1 MVRKIIAILAMC
13 GALLAIGA
21 APALADPEIIIEET
35 PIYNNIPV
43 MTLSEEESLELYALS
58 VDAYQGTISTT
69 YLTFFKDIV
78 AGISIFDDY
87 LFYRSSDNTYTL
99 VVGDLKLNGTTFVL
113 DGTGVEY
120 EISQNSGSGYNNSYY
135 SLGVS
140 SVSDLTIRARDYLV
154 YSNLGHYPRLE
165 ERGVVYEFALLTAF
179 IVFGVCCLVRPISNF
194 VLRFRNG
201 N

>member
-21 APALADPEIIIEET
+21 APALAEEET
-35 PIYNNIPV
+35 NLYNYPV

-58 VDAYQGTISTT
+58 VDAYQGTINTT

-78 AGISIFDDY
+78 SGISIFDDY
-87 LFYRSSDNTYTL
+87 VFYRSGNSDYCM
-99 VVGDLKLNGTTFVL
+99 VVGDIELNGTTFEL
-113 DGTGVEY
+113 LGEGKQY
-120 EISQNSGSGYNNSYY
+120 EISQVNGGAGTNSYY
-135 SLGVS
+135 SLSVS
-140 SVSDLTIRARDYLV
+140 AVSDLSIRARDYLV

-165 ERGVVYEFALLTAF
+165 ERGVVYEFAMLTAF
-179 IVFGVCCLVRPISNF
+179 IIFCACCLVRPISNF